1 LKVKQTNLP
10 LIAQEFLRMRPS
22 ADNESLLRAFHQF
35 LKDWKIGFKDLQRA
49 HIESFIRCPR
59 GRTLST
65 SSKDNCRRAL
75 AKYLIWLHGQGLL
88 CFDPGCFFGSPK
100 LQLPQT
106 VSRYIRSLEHNHK
119 KSSLNGHR
127 SALRSFHR
135 WLERSEVSLDKL
147 ERRQIVTWLGHLSDS
162 KMVPKTINHQ
172 IIFVRLFLRWL
183 YEQSLITSNPD
194 ELIRTADMVKEP
206 KYLPRPLPPAAD
218 KALQK
223 RLANSN
229 DIYSQGLLLMRRTG
243 LRIGELISLEKNCV
257 RDDHL
262 GNRFLKVPL
271 GKLNTERLVPLDDS
285 ALALINKLRGS
296 DKDIARKTFLL
307 ETKTG
312 KKTRYQ
318 IYIAVLN
325 QACAGIDTGGKMVS
339 HRLRHS
345 FATTLLNAGM
355 SLVGVMKLLGHN
367 DHRMTLRYAEIT
379 QETAA
384 KEYFEALSR
393 IEQRYADVL
402 NDEIPSET
410 NPIKMLDDAAH
421 LIQNWSAED
430 NSIKAVTRSIV
441 KRIQRIQCDIHL
453 LFPNSTTNR

>member
-1 LKVKQTNLP
+1 MKVKQTHLP
-10 LIAQEFLRMRPS
+10 RIAIEFLRTQPS
-22 ADNESLLRAFHQF
+22 PKNESLLRAFHQF
-35 LKDWKIGFKDLQRA
+35 LKDWKIGFKDLRRA

-59 GRTLST
+59 GRDVSVP
-65 SSKDNCRRAL
+65 SKDNYRRAL
-75 AKYLIWLHGQGLL
+75 SKYLIWLHGQELL
-88 CFDPGCFFGSPK
+88 CFDPGCFFGRPK
-100 LQLPQT
+100 LLLPQT
-106 VSRYIRSLEHNHK
+106 VSQYIRSLEHTHK
-119 KSSLNGHR
+119 KTSLNGHR
-127 SALRSFHR
+127 CALRNFHR
-135 WLERSEVSLDKL
+135 WLDKNEVSLDKL
-147 ERRQIVTWLGHLSDS
+147 ERRQIISWLGYLSDS
-162 KMVPKTINHQ
+162 RMVPKTINHQ
-172 IIFVRLFLRWL
+172 IIFVRLYLRWL
-183 YEQSLITSNPD
+183 SEQSLITSNPD

-218 KALQK
+218 KALQEC
-223 RLANSN
+223 LASSN
-229 DIYSQGLLLMRRTG
+229 DIYDQGLLLMRRTG

-257 RDDHL
+257 RFDHL

-285 ALALINKLRGS
+285 ALTLIDKLGGS
-296 DKDIARKTFLL
+296 DEEAARKTFLL

-318 IYIAVLN
+318 NYIAALD

-355 SLVGVMKLLGHN
+355 SLVGLMKLLGHN

-393 IEQRYADVL
+393 IEQRYAEVL
-402 NDEIPSET
+402 NNEISSDI

-430 NSIKAVTRSIV
+430 NSIKTVTRSIV
-441 KRIQRIQCDIHL
+441 KRIQRIQRDIHQ
-453 LFPNSTTNR
+453 LFPNSTTNP